1 MVREVAVDI
10 LLGLAVVVAIAS
22 GVGVLAM
29 RDTYQKVHYLTP
41 LSIVAPVLVGL
52 AVLVQAGY
60 STRSAQTWLAVG
72 FLVIASPF
80 LSHATIRAARIRAE
94 GDWRTT
100 RGEERS
106 ADAGQT
112 GHGATP

>member
-1 MVREVAVDI
+1 MIREVTVDV
-10 LLGLAVVVAIAS
+10 LLGLAVAVAAAS
-22 GVGVLAM
+22 SAGVLAM
-29 RDTYQKVHYLTP
+29 RDAYQRVHYLTP

-100 RGEERS
+100 I
-106 ADAGQT
+106 
-112 GHGATP
+112 GHDGAEPEDKP